1 MATKK
6 RAATKSAIL
15 KFNPE
20 WIKDPVP
27 PFFRTL
33 DPRVRRELTAAKR
46 EFTTKVKEILARG
59 QRG

>member
-6 RAATKSAIL
+6 RAATKTAIL

-27 PFFRTL
+27 PFRRL
-33 DPRVRRELTAAKR
+33 DPAVRQELTAAKR
-46 EFTTKVKEILARG
+46 EFTAKVKEILARG